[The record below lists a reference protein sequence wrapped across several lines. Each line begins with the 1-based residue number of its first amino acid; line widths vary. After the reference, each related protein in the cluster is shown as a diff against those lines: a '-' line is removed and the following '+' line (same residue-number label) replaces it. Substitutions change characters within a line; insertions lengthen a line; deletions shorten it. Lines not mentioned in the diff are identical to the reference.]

1 MPCKGVVLFKGR
13 AMNLRKLDRIIIYTA
28 ILDLIL
34 GISFFVVAAKEHTFE
49 QLSQHHAEPSAV
61 EFVR

>member
-1 MPCKGVVLFKGR
+1 
-13 AMNLRKLDRIIIYTA
+13 MNLRKLDRIIIYTA

-49 QLSQHHAEPSAV
+49 QTSSHHVRPVAV
-61 EFVR
+61 EFLR